1 MLVLTSEW
9 RARGVRAQDLTHRRC
24 SVLTK
29 PVLERS
35 LKSMLAIAHTRR
47 AAKPPQ

>member
-1 MLVLTSEW
+1 MPVLTSESCS
-9 RARGVRAQDLTHRRC
+9 RDVRVQDLTRRRC